1 MDLRV
6 PGPLSYLSVVTMRES
21 FSVFHYEYLLFE
33 TGSYHV
39 TVGDLELAKLLLR
52 SQVLG

>member
-6 PGPLSYLSVVTMRES
+6 QGPLFYLSVVTRES
-21 FSVFHYEYLLFE
+21 FSAFHYEYLLFE